1 MQTDPE
7 YDTVTKD
14 DLGGAISVKFTPG
27 SSFADYCATHIPNY
41 DPERF
46 EIMAIRF
53 FYGKEIDITLY
64 AIDIDRQSKT
74 DKDDIIPVRK
84 FRLTT
89 AFLKDILLFIDEC
102 NFTLTTGDYP
112 LANMRVINK

>member
-1 MQTDPE
+1 MQLDSDTDI
-7 YDTVTKD
+7 KD
-14 DLGGAISVKFTPG
+14 DLGGAISVRFTEG

-41 DPERF
+41 DPGRF

-64 AIDIDRQSKT
+64 AVDTERQARSGK
-74 DKDDIIPVRK
+74 DDDIIPVKK
-84 FRLTT
+84 FKLTS

-102 NFTLTTGDYP
+102 NFTLTTGEYP

>member
-1 MQTDPE
+1 MQPDSDTDIQN
-7 YDTVTKD
+7 
-14 DLGGAISVKFTPG
+14 DLGGAISVRFTPG

-41 DPERF
+41 DPDRF

-64 AIDIDRQSKT
+64 AVDKDRQDAK

-102 NFTLTTGDYP
+102 NFTLTTGEYP